1 MGLSSAHIKEALD
14 GLAARDALIGQAL
27 DTVGYPE
34 PRHRPAEFSTLLQ
47 IITAQQ
53 ISTQSAAAVWLRLQA
68 FLGDELSAE
77 AVSACTEEDLFGAGL
92 SARKASYARDLAQ
105 KCLSGEL
112 DLEAVSGLPDEAAIS
127 AICAVRG
134 LGRWSAE
141 IYLLFAEGRPDVWP
155 ADDLAVQVAFQR
167 LHGLDARPKGKAFYP
182 LTEKWSPQRGACA
195 LLMWKLYG
203 APTLGATNTP

>member
-1 MGLSSAHIKEALD
+1 MLD
-14 GLAARDALIGQAL
+14 DLAERDALLGQAL
-27 DTVGYPE
+27 GAVGYPE
-34 PRHRPAEFSTLLQ
+34 PRHRPADFSTLLH

-53 ISTQSAAAVWLRLQA
+53 ISTQSAAAVWLKLQA
-68 FLGDELSAE
+68 FLGNDVSAE
-77 AVSACTEEDLFGAGL
+77 AVIGCSEDELRSAGL
-92 SARKASYARDLAQ
+92 SAAKAGYARDLSV

-112 DLEAVSGLPDEAAIS
+112 DLQAVSRLSDEAAIS
-127 AICAVRG
+127 AICTVRG

-141 IYLLFAEGRPDVWP
+141 IYLLFAEGRQDVWP

-167 LHGLDARPKGKAFYP
+167 LHGLDTRPKGKSFYP

-203 APTLGATNTP
+203 AATLNTSKPA